1 MVYIVTKLDGLN
13 FMLFHVEHKT
23 PFEYRWRIQNSEH
36 EPWNEGVSN
45 GARAEIIFPGVAG
58 CMIDAEWRDVQ
69 GDQSLPKL
77 SWRKAALHEFAAG
90 SADFSIEPIH
100 QRETLPAGKEVV
112 IVAPS
117 EFIDGAASYCFTPS
131 VDMHLAP
138 GIPAKFRAVAT
149 SPHSF
154 NHLPIAA
161 CFNTGSGAFRISN
174 LTRSEGS
181 LSSSN
186 ADPILSQAPP
196 LYKTYAA
203 IIRKS
208 KK

>member
-23 PFEYRWRIQNSEH
+23 AFEYRWRIQNAEDK
-36 EPWNEGVSN
+36 PWNEGLSK
-45 GARAEIIFPGVAG
+45 GSRAKIIFPGVFG
-58 CMIDAEWRDVQ
+58 CKVEAQWREVQ
-69 GDQSLPKL
+69 SDDSLPPPI
-77 SWRKAALHEFAAG
+77 WRKAALHEFALG
-90 SADFSIEPIH
+90 SADFTIEPIY

-138 GIPAKFRAVAT
+138 GVPAKFRAIAT
-149 SPHSF
+149 SPHAF
-154 NHLPIAA
+154 NHLPVPG
-161 CFNTGSGAFRISN
+161 CFNTGSGAFRVVN

-181 LSSSN
+181 L
-186 ADPILSQAPP
+186 LSVNGDAQLTKALP
-196 LYKTYAA
+196 LFKTYAA
-203 IIRKS
+203 ITRKT

>member
-1 MVYIVTKLDGLN
+1 MVYIVTKLDSLN

-23 PFEYRWRIQNSEH
+23 AFEYRWKIQDSQDQS
-36 EPWNEGVSN
+36 WNEGCCD
-45 GARAEIIFPGVAG
+45 GLRAKIIFAGVPG
-58 CMIDAEWRDVQ
+58 CIIEAEWRDVQ
-69 GDQSLPKL
+69 QDEALPPSL
-77 SWRKAALHEFAAG
+77 WRKAALHEFATGA
-90 SADFSIEPIH
+90 ADFSIEPKH
-100 QRETLPAGKEVV
+100 QRETLSAGKEVV

-117 EFIDGAASYCFTPS
+117 EFIDGAASYCFRPS

-138 GIPAKFRAVAT
+138 GVPAKFRAVAT
-149 SPHSF
+149 SPHAF

-161 CFNTGSGAFRISN
+161 CFNTGSGAFRVVN

-181 LSSSN
+181 LSSVN
-186 ADPILSQAPP
+186 GDARLTQAPP

-203 IIRKS
+203 IIRKT

>member
-1 MVYIVTKLDGLN
+1 
-13 FMLFHVEHKT
+13 MLFHVEHKNA
-23 PFEYRWRIQNSEH
+23 FEYRWRIQDSQH
-36 EPWNEGVSN
+36 EPWTEGVSD
-45 GARAEIIFPGVAG
+45 GSRAKIIFPGVAG
-58 CMIDAEWRDVQ
+58 CRIDAEWRDVQ
-69 GDQSLPKL
+69 LDDSLPKPP
-77 SWRKAALHEFAAG
+77 WRKAALHEFATGA
-90 SADFSIEPIH
+90 ADFSIEPIH

-149 SPHSF
+149 SPHAF

-161 CFNTGSGAFRISN
+161 CFNTGSGAFRVVN

-181 LSSSN
+181 LSSVN
-186 ADPILSQAPP
+186 GDARLTQAPP

-203 IIRKS
+203 IIRKT